1 MSRAFWLL
9 VANSTTLRNLEWAP
23 LLACLF
29 VVSTAP
35 ARAADSQGYVIA
47 SFMTS
52 VFTDQNTC
60 PEGLNEGP
68 DNKDVIARIPDPEL
82 RAKLSK
88 ALPETLT
95 NLMTH
100 RGPNWA
106 DVCHLEASVSN
117 PDVAS
122 GPLSVPDPGM
132 KLVEG
137 KTSYGLNLDGTKD
150 GTPTE
155 NTCRHEKFTGPNGE
169 VGIDNQ
175 LYRVLGCTVGFG
187 PQGWFRIY
195 GQQQMRDGDRSILV
209 KVSGVEDPRNSTH
222 ITVDIADG
230 ADAMIKDPKGNILPD
245 VTYHEVNDVRRH
257 ATTHGR
263 IVNGVLTT
271 DPVDLTVLKIR
282 FTGAQIPS
290 TIHRARLRL
299 ELQPDGTAKGVLA
312 GYQNWQ
318 DIYRLLVHTGAN
330 DELPLF
336 FTCPAVYRAFQRAA
350 DGGKDPKTGT
360 CSETSVS
367 YDVELVPAHIV
378 PPVAIK
384 ADLLEGEARAAPPEV
399 AAASIQQR

>member
-1 MSRAFWLL
+1 MSRAFCLPL
-9 VANSTTLRNLEWAP
+9 PKRTTVRYLKWAP
-23 LLACLF
+23 LLAGL
-29 VVSTAP
+29 VGMATAP
-35 ARAADSQGYVIA
+35 ARAETQGYVIA

-52 VFTDQNTC
+52 VYTDQNTC

-68 DNKDVIARIPDPEL
+68 DNKDAISRIPDPEL
-82 RAKLSK
+82 RDKLHK

-95 NLMTH
+95 SLMTH

-106 DVCHLEASVSN
+106 DVCHLEAAVSN
-117 PDVAS
+117 PDVAA

-150 GTPTE
+150 GAPTQ
-155 NTCRHEKFTGPNGE
+155 NTCRHAKFTGPKGE
-169 VGIDNQ
+169 AGVDNQ

-209 KVSGVEDPRNSTH
+209 KVSGIEDPRNSSQ

-230 ADAMIKDPKGNILPD
+230 ADAMIKDPKGNILTD
-245 VTYHEVNDVRRH
+245 VTYHEVNDSRRH

-271 DPVDLTVLKIR
+271 DPVDLTVLRIR

-290 TIHRARLRL
+290 TIHGARLRV

-336 FTCPAVYRAFQRAA
+336 FTCPAVYRAFQREA
-350 DGGKDPKTGT
+350 DGGKDPETGT
-360 CSETSVS
+360 CADISVS
-367 YDVELVPAHIV
+367 YDVELVPAHIA
-378 PPVAIK
+378 PPVPSN
-384 ADLLEGEARAAPPEV
+384 AAPIESELRTASPDV
-399 AAASIQQR
+399 AAIQSR